1 MIEVGKRHSRLLDV
15 VQGNHA
21 RSGGW
26 RRRQIAKGAGGAS
39 NAAGLADEF
48 AHCDAVAP
56 AVGLRTTNRDKVVH
70 SRTRAGPGCFSGGPI
85 SVVGVV
91 LAKQDTE
98 LTQNHSGR
106 KAASRNSCA
115 IECASPFGN
124 SLLK

>member
-56 AVGLRTTNRDKVVH
+56 AVGLRTKIATKLFIHGRV
-70 SRTRAGPGCFSGGPI
+70 RAPAAFP
-85 SVVGVV
+85 VGRF
-91 LAKQDTE
+91 L
-98 LTQNHSGR
+98 S
-106 KAASRNSCA
+106 
-115 IECASPFGN
+115 
-124 SLLK
+124 